1 LRVIGAEG
9 EQLGVLTLSESLRL
23 AQEQDLDLVEVAP
36 NATPPVARL
45 LDYGKFRYEQ
55 SKKEREGR
63 KGQKGQALREV
74 RMRPRTDAH
83 DIDVKARLVRKFLT
97 EGQKVKLSVLF
108 RGREI
113 THPEIGVALLRRVSE
128 TLQEEAKLEKMP
140 SMEGR
145 SMTMILAPN
154 TVKKPITAP
163 VKEQA
168 GAQA

>member
-1 LRVIGAEG
+1 MRVIGAEG

-23 AQEQDLDLVEVAP
+23 AQDQDLDLVEVAP

-83 DIDVKARLVRKFLT
+83 DIQVKARLVRKFLT

-113 THPEIGVALLRRVSE
+113 THPEIGVALLRRISE

-154 TVKKPITAP
+154 AVKKPIAAP
-163 VKEQA
+163 VKEEA
-168 GAQA
+168 SAQA